1 MFFVVILGKV
11 PRPLVHVGLALSQ
24 SCGLVILAT
33 SSVAVG
39 TVLPNA
45 SNAMATQIVW
55 TSQMRQHV
63 VSV

>member
-1 MFFVVILGKV
+1 MSNVYST
-11 PRPLVHVGLALSQ
+11 LVYVALVLLQ

-33 SSVAVG
+33 SNVAVG

-45 SNAMATQIVW
+45 SNAMAMQIVW
-55 TSQMRQHV
+55 TSQMRHHV